1 MLSVTTWWLIEIYTT
16 NWRLVSTAASSA
28 TLAEGA
34 TRKLMNWQISVRLEH
49 LSHLVSSWSKS
60 TSGRS
65 RSRARYQRTWGAVP
79 KDGSRNPEDT
89 EGITDAMEVEEEGIP
104 EQVLLIEALWT
115 RPFIAYLAREELPAD
130 RKEARQI
137 IRRSRSFTL
146 INGELY
152 KRSISGMFQ
161 RCIAPEDG
169 ISILRDIHEG
179 ICGHHAGS

>member
-1 MLSVTTWWLIEIYTT
+1 MLFRSIP
-16 NWRLVSTAASSA
+16 
-28 TLAEGA
+28 
-34 TRKLMNWQISVRLEH
+34 RK
-49 LSHLVSSWSKS
+49 
-60 TSGRS
+60 
-65 RSRARYQRTWGAVP
+65 VP
-79 KDGSRNPEDT
+79 KDLGAAPKDSSQNPEDA
-89 EGITDAMEVEEEGIP
+89 EEIIDAMEVEEEGIP

-152 KRSISGMFQ
+152 KRSISGIFQ
-161 RCIAPEDG
+161 RCIALEDG

-179 ICGHHAGS
+179 ICGHHAGSRSLVEKAFRSGLYWLTAAQDAKDLVMKCEACQRFTKKPGHCAKASF